1 MRCKIRTVA
10 VVLPTFNE
18 RDLIESSVDSVSAFA
33 VENPYYHFLFVDDG
47 SDDGTAEILDAAIK
61 RHNRKNISFLV
72 YGRNRGKGY
81 AVKTGFEQM
90 AADALCFIDSDLV
103 YSLDHLKLIV
113 EKLRT
118 SDVVIG
124 SRKISPERKSRPSLR
139 RHILGESFN
148 RLARLMLNLP
158 YRDTQAGLKGFRLD
172 AARRIFG
179 KTGITG
185 FGFDVEVL
193 FLAKKLGLSVS
204 EIFARENE
212 KHSYKKG
219 KLNLLRNSVIMFFN
233 LLLIRAKN
241 LLGRYD

>member
-1 MRCKIRTVA
+1 MRSKIRSVA
-10 VVLPTFNE
+10 VILPTFNE
-18 RDLIESSVDSVSAFA
+18 RNIIESSVDSVSAFA
-33 VENPYYHFLFVDDG
+33 VRNPDYHFLFVDDG
-47 SDDGTAEILDAAIK
+47 SNDGTAEILDAAIK
-61 RHNRKNISFLV
+61 RHNRKNMSFL
-72 YGRNRGKGY
+72 GNGQNRGKGY

-90 AADALCFIDSDLV
+90 KADALCFMDSDLA

-113 EKLRT
+113 EQLRT

-124 SRKISPERKSRPSLR
+124 SRKLSPERKNRPSLR

-148 RLARLMLNLP
+148 RLARVVLNLP
-158 YRDTQAGLKGFRLD
+158 FKDTQAGLKGFRLE
-172 AARRIFG
+172 AARRIF
-179 KTGITG
+179 KKLDIMG

-193 FLAKKLGLSVS
+193 FLARKFGLSVS

-219 KLNLLRNSVIMFFN
+219 KLKLMRDSIIMFFN
-233 LLLIRAKN
+233 LLLIRTRN